1 MLRLLRTI
9 YRLIEAIVSL
19 PYKLLRAPATIFL
32 FNPRLGRFRL
42 ILAPFV
48 LFVLAA
54 ALIAYVV
61 APIRGFTGHVY
72 LADALRYTD
81 ERSQGTAIYDA
92 RGFFIGIYD
101 PALDSQEDVNYS
113 GKTIRLPDY
122 IAYPDHKSIH
132 LDKAPE
138 AYWQCLLFQ
147 EDRHLGTIWNPFGID
162 FLGILKIPYTT
173 ITKTIATG
181 RPSFGAGGSTLPMQ
195 LARIF
200 FKTPPSRN
208 ESIRDKLERK
218 LKEWWLAPVI
228 YWELSKGGDISRLKA
243 WSANHFPHAQ
253 RTGGQ
258 PLYGIEQTSLI
269 LFGKPASDLSIAEQ
283 YVLAAAV
290 NQPII
295 LLRGSE
301 RLNAIRTA
309 TWRRIVNERARYC
322 ANQLLT
328 DETERAAVG
337 RELTALAAKDPDPKT
352 PAALME
358 GLTRLAPRSARWA
371 DANPVIRSN
380 ALVPSAKYGVRDE
393 MKNRFGY
400 AWRTHVRGVHLTLDA
415 LENRTFRNRIEDA
428 LAKTQKRFKS
438 RINPSFSLDI
448 ADARSQDRALAPK
461 VPDVVIAAA
470 DRSGR
475 LVRYFESNFNAA
487 YFGSSLGRDAATGRY
502 DPKRESRYIASI
514 GKMIG
519 AIAIANQ
526 GGDDGDTT
534 YLDTRAPDI
543 GLEACGTGRQ
553 RRSRKAEVSFAC
565 SLNTPL
571 AWRLA
576 RTDTVA
582 LRQLVRDYDVTLPDA
597 QARGAQLARNLVV
610 GQAAASP
617 RTVHRMAGSILSA
630 LTGQD
635 ADKASYPTLV
645 KTFDR
650 TERLID
656 TDLTG
661 QDKKAPDVKE
671 LIKPESHDALKAFLS
686 APICYP
692 FGTLRRISDWCA
704 DKRNDVTLHF
714 GKTGTWGTGALAAEA
729 DDTVDLWVA
738 GGISFASG
746 AAYSYVVLIGSGS
759 PSTPWGRD
767 LYAGAVAEPIL
778 RALLD
783 DLARMA
789 VRDKQGVAAHP
800 TAPDDAG
807 SPRKTP

>member
-1 MLRLLRTI
+1 MLRLLRTL
-9 YRLIEAIVSL
+9 YRLIEAIISL
-19 PYKLLRAPATIFL
+19 PYKLLRAPASIFL

-48 LFVLAA
+48 LYVVAA
-54 ALIAYVV
+54 AVLAYVV
-61 APIRGFTGHVY
+61 APIRGFVGHAY

-81 ERSQGTAIYDA
+81 ERSLGTAIYDA
-92 RGFFIGIYD
+92 NGYFIGIFD
-101 PALDSQEDVNYS
+101 PALDSQEDVNYT
-113 GKTIRLPDY
+113 GRTIRLPDY

-132 LDKAPE
+132 LDTAPE

-173 ITKTIATG
+173 VKRTVQTG
-181 RPSFGAGGSTLPMQ
+181 RPSLGAGGSTLPMQ

-208 ESIRDKLERK
+208 ESIVDKLTRK

-228 YWELSKGGDISRLKA
+228 YWELSKDGDLSRLKA

-258 PLYGIEQTSLI
+258 PLYGIEQTSLV
-269 LFGKPASDLSIAEQ
+269 LFGKPASELTVAEQ

-295 LLRGSE
+295 LLPGSE
-301 RLNAIRTA
+301 RLNAVRTR

-322 ANQLLT
+322 AETLIA
-328 DETERAAVG
+328 DEGQRAAVG
-337 RELTALAAKDPDPKT
+337 EELSRLGAKDPDPKT
-352 PAALME
+352 PGALTA
-358 GLTRLAPRSARWA
+358 GLARLAPNVARWA

-393 MKNRFGY
+393 MKNRFGF
-400 AWRTHVRGVHLTLDA
+400 AWRTHVRGVHLTFDA
-415 LENRTFRNRIEDA
+415 LENRAFRNQVEDA
-428 LAKTQKRFKS
+428 LSAMQKRFES
-438 RINPSFSLDI
+438 RINSSFSLDI
-448 ADARSQDRALAPK
+448 TDARSQDSALAQK
-461 VPDVVIAAA
+461 VPDVVVAAA

-487 YFGSSLGRDAATGRY
+487 YFGSSLGRDPATGRY
-502 DPKRESRYIASI
+502 DPKRESRFIASI

-519 AIAIANQ
+519 AIAIAND
-526 GGDDGDTT
+526 GGDTAQTG
-534 YLDTRAPDI
+534 YLDTRAPEI
-543 GLEACGTGRQ
+543 GLEACGRGRK
-553 RRSRKAEVSFAC
+553 RRLRKAEVSFAC

-571 AWRLA
+571 TWRLA

-582 LRQLVRDYDVTLPDA
+582 LRSLVADYALTLPDA

-630 LTGQD
+630 LSGD
-635 ADKASYPTLV
+635 GSDKPHYPTLV
-645 KTFDR
+645 RSFDR
-650 TERLID
+650 TERLADLEVPNDPANAPAID
-656 TDLTG
+656 S
-661 QDKKAPDVKE
+661 
-671 LIKPESHDALKAFLS
+671 IIRPESHAALKAFLS

-704 DKRNDVTLHF
+704 TKRDDVTLHF
-714 GKTGTWGTGALAAEA
+714 AKTGTWGTGALAAEA

-738 GGISFASG
+738 GGIRFSSG
-746 AAYSYVVLIGSGS
+746 AAYSYVVLVGSGS

-767 LYAGAVAEPIL
+767 LYAGAVAEPLL
-778 RALLD
+778 RALLE
-783 DLARMA
+783 DLGKLAAREKRDVAGEPGTGDPAQPA
-789 VRDKQGVAAHP
+789 V
-800 TAPDDAG
+800 
-807 SPRKTP
+807 KTP